1 MITKLWAINVLH
13 ASQVEGKALAFLP
26 FYKNAIR
33 RIHPLQFLWNCTDL
47 PFWCLWHGPENFIEI
62 FADLRILD
70 PTDHERQLIN
80 TSRPASNL
88 KERPENWLLRIEI
101 WFGKR
106 RIFIKGLFV
115 TSLCFP
121 LSQHRGFY
129 FPPSDKSDGPP
140 FSPERET
147 CCMLSICRTIAF
159 LTYNAETGISSC
171 NLPFSSTAS
180 LWTNI
185 DKPIKLLLSWKKG
198 WTASQKLTGDSWLLY
213 VRA

>member
-1 MITKLWAINVLH
+1 MITKLWTINVLH

-129 FPPSDKSDGPP
+129 FPPSAEADGPP
-140 FSPERET
+140 FSPERKT
-147 CCMLSICRTIAF
+147 CYMLFISEAIAF
-159 LTYNAETGISSC
+159 LLSLSVSSSVILSFVPTYC
-171 NLPFSSTAS
+171 NQLS
-180 LWTNI
+180 
-185 DKPIKLLLSWKKG
+185 PIW
-198 WTASQKLTGDSWLLY
+198 
-213 VRA
+213 